1 MCVCENV
8 GNKGCV
14 LANHGLDATVCFAI
28 RFKVLIWRMRDLE
41 CYFSITTEL
50 KHNLYQDVDSQ
61 CICIYRYILYTFT
74 SFWKCI
80 LQTLNMM
87 RHFKADYSYIVQL
100 MYGYRILL
108 HSSHLIP
115 GTSERF
121 RTVQKYRF
129 FPELFR
135 TISEPFVFCAQH
147 TTERFRTVQR

>member
-1 MCVCENV
+1 
-8 GNKGCV
+8 
-14 LANHGLDATVCFAI
+14 
-28 RFKVLIWRMRDLE
+28 
-41 CYFSITTEL
+41 
-50 KHNLYQDVDSQ
+50 
-61 CICIYRYILYTFT
+61 
-74 SFWKCI
+74 
-80 LQTLNMM
+80 M